1 MLRTPVGSELLGGG
15 LHQNRTRLGNDT
27 AMDRQNAAAQVD
39 HFTAYYSEIY
49 GQGAYDEAL
58 RYALVV
64 RSVGDQ
70 QEHDFWLKVADAL
83 HTSAPYASEAA

>member
-1 MLRTPVGSELLGGG
+1 MKQIRSIALAAGAAVALGA
-15 LHQNRTRLGNDT
+15 Q
-27 AMDRQNAAAQVD
+27 AASALEEMTV
-39 HFTAYYSEIY
+39 AYFLEWPMPFQHAKA
-49 GQGAYDEAL
+49 QGAYDEAL